1 MDTKT
6 SAALAKLNKTL
17 SAIAEAMTQ
26 LQLDI
31 AKLDARVAAID
42 SELGA
47 LGRRLGREG
56 NANREDENARD
67 LELERAVFGQTG
79 ARSLRAKD
87 PEAGGGRTRK
97 PIGDA
102 AKKGPK
108 RKR

>member
-31 AKLDARVAAID
+31 AKLDARVAAI
-42 SELGA
+42 
-47 LGRRLGREG
+47 GRRLGREG